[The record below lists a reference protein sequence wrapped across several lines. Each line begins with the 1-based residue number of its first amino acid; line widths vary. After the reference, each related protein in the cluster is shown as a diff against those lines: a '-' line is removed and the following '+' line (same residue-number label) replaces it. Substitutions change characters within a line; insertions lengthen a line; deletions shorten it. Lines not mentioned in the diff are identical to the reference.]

1 MVTEALVRL
10 CEANRLRYYRL
21 AQLNNRPQMAQ
32 TQQTVAIL
40 FADIAGSTELYQKVG
55 DVEAHRRVAESLAFM
70 AQAVMQHGGEVLRTV
85 GDSTLASFNS
95 CDNAL
100 LAAST
105 MQLLHKDTPL
115 SVRAGFHYGPVIPD
129 KGDVYGNAVNIAAR
143 VASFAKTEE
152 ITATE
157 FSISQLSDEYKQRA
171 NLLDK
176 IQVKGISEPV
186 GVYRITWEADEAM
199 HTRVAPQATPNVVPN
214 QHLALVL
221 KTNSADHHLNRE
233 NALLTIGRDESCSV
247 SIDGDRVSRK
257 HAQVEWTAG
266 QIQLSDT
273 STNGTY
279 VHRQGQPA
287 LFVRRETVVLEG
299 EGEIGFGCLPSE
311 DETHA
316 VSFSIT
322 H

>member
-1 MVTEALVRL
+1 M
-10 CEANRLRYYRL
+10 
-21 AQLNNRPQMAQ
+21 PQ
-32 TQQTVAIL
+32 TQQTLAIL

-55 DVEAHRRVAESLAFM
+55 DVEAHRRVAESLASM
-70 AQAVMQHGGEVLRTV
+70 AKAVQLHKGVVLRTV
-85 GDSTLASFNS
+85 GDSTLASFDS

-100 LAAST
+100 LAACS
-105 MQLLHKDTPL
+105 MQEMHKHTPL

-143 VASFAKTEE
+143 VASYANTDE

-157 FSISQLSDEYKQRA
+157 FSVTQLSDKNRQRA

-176 IQVKGISEPV
+176 IQVKGIAEPV
-186 GVYRITWEADEAM
+186 GIYRITWEADQAM
-199 HTRVAPQATPNVVPN
+199 HTRVAPTATNAVTPN
-214 QHLALVL
+214 QQIALVL
-221 KTNSADHHLNRE
+221 STESAVYTLNKNSP
-233 NALLTIGRDESCSV
+233 LLTIGRDETCNV
-247 SIDGDRVSRK
+247 EVDGDRVSRK
-257 HAQVEWTAG
+257 HAQLQWAAG

-299 EGEIGFGCLPSE
+299 AGDIGLGCLPSE
-311 DETHA
+311 DATHA
-316 VSFSIT
+316 VRFDVQD
-322 H
+322 

>member
-1 MVTEALVRL
+1 MD
-10 CEANRLRYYRL
+10 
-21 AQLNNRPQMAQ
+21 Q
-32 TQQTVAIL
+32 TQQTLAIL
-40 FADIAGSTELYQKVG
+40 FADIAGSTELYQSVG
-55 DVEAHRRVAESLAFM
+55 DVEAHRRVAESLASM
-70 AQAVMQHGGEVLRTV
+70 AQAIELHKGVVLRTV
-85 GDSTLASFNS
+85 GDSTLASFDS

-100 LAAST
+100 LAACT
-105 MQLLHKDTPL
+105 MQEMHKHTPL

-143 VASFAKTEE
+143 VASYANTEE

-157 FSISQLSDEYKQRA
+157 FSISQLSEENRRRA

-186 GVYRITWEADEAM
+186 GIYRITWEADEAM
-199 HTRVAPQATPNVVPN
+199 HTRIAGPASSTVALNLQ
-214 QHLALVL
+214 LALVL
-221 KTNSADHHLNRE
+221 RTDSAAFHLNKD
-233 NALLTIGRDESCSV
+233 NPTMIIGRDETCTV

-257 HAQVEWTAG
+257 HAQLQWAAG

-299 EGEIGFGCLPSE
+299 SGDIGLGCLPDE
-311 DETHA
+311 DATHA
-316 VSFSIT
+316 VRFDIT
-322 H
+322 D

>member
-1 MVTEALVRL
+1 MD
-10 CEANRLRYYRL
+10 
-21 AQLNNRPQMAQ
+21 Q
-32 TQQTVAIL
+32 TQQTLAIL

-55 DVEAHRRVAESLAFM
+55 DVEAHRRVAESLASM
-70 AQAVMQHGGEVLRTV
+70 AQAVKQHNGVVLRTV
-85 GDSTLASFNS
+85 GDSTLASFDS

-100 LAAST
+100 LAACA
-105 MQLLHKDTPL
+105 MQELHKYTPL

-143 VASFAKTEE
+143 VASFARTEE

-157 FSISQLSDEYKQRA
+157 FSISQLSAENRLRA

-176 IQVKGISEPV
+176 IRVKGIAELV

-199 HTRVAPQATPNVVPN
+199 HTRVALQATSTVMPND
-214 QHLALVL
+214 QLALVL
-221 KTNSADHHLNRE
+221 STDAAAFHLNKQSP
-233 NALLTIGRDESCSV
+233 LLTIGREYTCSV
-247 SIDGDRVSRK
+247 AIDGDRVSRK
-257 HAQVEWTAG
+257 HAQLQWTAG

-279 VHRQGQPA
+279 VHREGQPP

-299 EGEIGFGCLPSE
+299 TGHIGLGCLPSE
-311 DETHA
+311 DASHA
-316 VSFSIT
+316 VRFTIT
-322 H
+322 D